1 MISQAFAQGSSLF
14 GGLESLSSF
23 LPLVLIFVVFYFFL
37 IRPQQKKAQQHRE
50 MIGAL
55 RRGDRIVTNG
65 GLVGTVVRV
74 VDEREVELE
83 VAPGVQVR
91 VIRGMVADVMAKTQ
105 PPQSK
110 AVEDSSGKG
119 EASAKKNGA
128 LEQAG
133 GTGVVSGDIKD
144 AKKAAP
150 KPPAKNLKKT
160 TKSK

>member
-55 RRGDRIVTNG
+55 RRGDRVITNG
-65 GLVGTVVRV
+65 GLIGTVVRV

-83 VAPGVQVR
+83 VAQGVQVR

-105 PPQSK
+105 PQQPK
-110 AVEDSSGKG
+110 MVEGSSGKG
-119 EASAKKNGA
+119 EASAQKDEV
-128 LEQAG
+128 EQAG
-133 GTGVVSGDIKD
+133 GADMDSGDIKED
-144 AKKAAP
+144 KKAP
-150 KPPAKNLKKT
+150 KPPVKNLKKM

>member
-110 AVEDSSGKG
+110 VVEDSSGKG
-119 EASAKKNGA
+119 EASAKKGGA

-133 GTGVVSGDIKD
+133 GAGDVQD